1 MTHYY
6 HATRN
11 TQHYGASL
19 TWRARGRQPQPRLP
33 SPPALYRTDSK
44 PPLVRS
50 GRSQLRRLQ
59 SESHAI
65 NDQATRV
72 EKPSAYP
79 ESRRK
84 GTRWEGEGGG
94 GGDPRASC
102 VQRIPRC
109 TNSRT
114 MPPSICTRREL
125 ADGGYIYRPSEVD
138 PHMWRALHAK
148 TRRLAGS
155 LRDAWCTC
163 RKSNSCNYCSTTVP
177 PGVLLVVTAISTANS

>member
-114 MPPSICTRREL
+114 MPPSICTIPMFPLEYSSLSQLYLQLTASSSSNAYQCSPWSTPRCHS
-125 ADGGYIYRPSEVD
+125 YIYS
-138 PHMWRALHAK
+138 
-148 TRRLAGS
+148 
-155 LRDAWCTC
+155 
-163 RKSNSCNYCSTTVP
+163 
-177 PGVLLVVTAISTANS
+177 